1 MAQNFK
7 KAVQNALLMPR
18 KKQYEKDYIRLL
30 KEYEDQSLAVF
41 NYVSSKEVE
50 EETAK
55 VVERLSM
62 ETLVKNLKNHVVY
75 DESRFYIIYDPTFGI
90 LRKESERL
98 IYEYLLDNPYA
109 ALIYGDEDY
118 FALSADFKEE
128 ELYKARRAFRY
139 YKPVFSPETLASFDY
154 INAFAIEGS
163 FLNDLLAST
172 EMLSASIYYTGM
184 MYELTVEACAKLRAD
199 RREDLICHIPAVLV
213 SKGIEI
219 DTDEKEINESFE
231 TGALLYPEYQKII
244 PALSDDKY
252 SAIRQKAKEKLK
264 LIPVETDITV
274 SVIIP
279 SKDNPDMLTS
289 LIGKLN
295 LAGLKKI
302 EVIIVDNGS
311 SEENKAKVEAFL
323 EKCDFEYKYIYAVEE
338 FNYSKMNNVGAKVA
352 RGEVLLLLNDDIEA
366 EGYEW
371 IRTMASYATNKGVGC
386 VGCKLLYPD
395 GKIQHVG
402 ISAGIDGPA
411 HKFMG
416 EEDSVKAGAGDNLV
430 NKNVLAVTGAC
441 LAVRKEL
448 YDRVGGLYEELKVGY
463 NDVDLCMNLYENGY
477 RNVLLNDIKLIHH
490 ESVSRGVDAKNKVKS
505 ERLSYEKA
513 ILKNRHPSLM
523 IVDPY
528 EGGSADFKLKFEKE
542 KEDLSINASGK
553 FESRKS
559 NDEEGWVY
567 FSFEKF
573 EVKIT
578 EDEHKILVVKGYAV
592 VPGIDNM
599 RFDFDVILQKDG
611 KQFVIP
617 TERSLRP
624 DLAGR
629 FNGSENTELC
639 GIDLRV
645 SVDNLEEGNYRIYMY
660 AKDHGNVRE
669 IITDT
674 FLNIDI

>member
-1 MAQNFK
+1 
-7 KAVQNALLMPR
+7 
-18 KKQYEKDYIRLL
+18 
-30 KEYEDQSLAVF
+30 
-41 NYVSSKEVE
+41 
-50 EETAK
+50 
-55 VVERLSM
+55 
-62 ETLVKNLKNHVVY
+62 
-75 DESRFYIIYDPTFGI
+75 
-90 LRKESERL
+90 
-98 IYEYLLDNPYA
+98 
-109 ALIYGDEDY
+109 
-118 FALSADFKEE
+118 
-128 ELYKARRAFRY
+128 
-139 YKPVFSPETLASFDY
+139 
-154 INAFAIEGS
+154 
-163 FLNDLLAST
+163 
-172 EMLSASIYYTGM
+172 
-184 MYELTVEACAKLRAD
+184 
-199 RREDLICHIPAVLV
+199 
-213 SKGIEI
+213 
-219 DTDEKEINESFE
+219 
-231 TGALLYPEYQKII
+231 
-244 PALSDDKY
+244 
-252 SAIRQKAKEKLK
+252 
-264 LIPVETDITV
+264 
-274 SVIIP
+274 
-279 SKDNPDMLTS
+279 MLTS

-295 LAGLKKI
+295 LNGLKKI

-311 SEENKAKVEAFL
+311 SEENKAKVESFL

-338 FNYSKMNNVGAKVA
+338 FNYSKMNNVGANVA

-366 EGYEW
+366 EGHEW
-371 IRTMASYATNKGVGC
+371 IKTMASYATNKGVGC

-477 RNVLLNDIKLIHH
+477 RNVLLNEIKLIHH
-490 ESVSRGVDAKNKVKS
+490 ESVSRGVDAKNKIKS

-528 EGGSADFKLKFEKE
+528 EGGSADFKLAFEKE
-542 KEDLSINASGK
+542 KEDLSINATGK

-559 NDEEGWVY
+559 NDDEGWVY

-573 EVKIT
+573 QVKIT
-578 EDEHKILVVKGYAV
+578 EDSHKILIVKGYAV

>member
-1 MAQNFK
+1 
-7 KAVQNALLMPR
+7 
-18 KKQYEKDYIRLL
+18 
-30 KEYEDQSLAVF
+30 
-41 NYVSSKEVE
+41 
-50 EETAK
+50 
-55 VVERLSM
+55 
-62 ETLVKNLKNHVVY
+62 
-75 DESRFYIIYDPTFGI
+75 
-90 LRKESERL
+90 
-98 IYEYLLDNPYA
+98 
-109 ALIYGDEDY
+109 
-118 FALSADFKEE
+118 
-128 ELYKARRAFRY
+128 
-139 YKPVFSPETLASFDY
+139 
-154 INAFAIEGS
+154 
-163 FLNDLLAST
+163 
-172 EMLSASIYYTGM
+172 
-184 MYELTVEACAKLRAD
+184 
-199 RREDLICHIPAVLV
+199 
-213 SKGIEI
+213 
-219 DTDEKEINESFE
+219 
-231 TGALLYPEYQKII
+231 
-244 PALSDDKY
+244 
-252 SAIRQKAKEKLK
+252 
-264 LIPVETDITV
+264 
-274 SVIIP
+274 
-279 SKDNPDMLTS
+279 
-289 LIGKLN
+289 
-295 LAGLKKI
+295 
-302 EVIIVDNGS
+302 
-311 SEENKAKVEAFL
+311 
-323 EKCDFEYKYIYAVEE
+323 
-338 FNYSKMNNVGAKVA
+338 
-352 RGEVLLLLNDDIEA
+352 
-366 EGYEW
+366 
-371 IRTMASYATNKGVGC
+371 
-386 VGCKLLYPD
+386 
-395 GKIQHVG
+395 
-402 ISAGIDGPA
+402 
-411 HKFMG
+411 MG

-477 RNVLLNDIKLIHH
+477 RNVLLNEIKLIHH
-490 ESVSRGVDAKNKVKS
+490 ESVSRGVDAKNKIKS

-528 EGGSADFKLKFEKE
+528 EGGSADFKLAFEKE
-542 KEDLSINASGK
+542 KEDLSINATGK

-559 NDEEGWVY
+559 NDDEGWVY

-573 EVKIT
+573 QVKIT
-578 EDEHKILVVKGYAV
+578 EDSHKILIVKGYAV